1 MAHGFKEI
9 KPGNT
14 SPNVKSFNEPQ
25 LKKPQV
31 KSVREGKG
39 IGSRRMFSTQFKLQ
53 VLDSY
58 RQDSDCRG
66 NQRATARKYG
76 IHRRQIQKWL
86 QMESSL
92 RCTASE
98 SGEVALNLAG
108 QSRQRDGTCGAG
120 CLPQPV
126 PPLDKR
132 EPPHPI
138 EEEEEELNVD
148 RISDSEDEISSEES
162 VYEQDQALDLTSAAL
177 SRRQFFS
184 LSFKLEVLDAFYYDR
199 TCYGNQRAT
208 ALKFGIH
215 RRQIQKWLNQEGML
229 RAENAAAATYNAE
242 SPVLRPDDLHGSPG
256 LVMTPI
262 RQETMMSPIRRET
275 VVSPCLD
282 LSRKRKSDEE
292 PLVVPVPKRLYLDLE
307 AEKPSSAQETAL
319 CLVKPAPSA
328 CEVSSTLDLYRP
340 GCNGS
345 PTCVTPSAPYW
356 SCCDQQIYS
365 AYDCWTSSYTC
376 PYACITTR
384 LHHDAHYYKQ
394 AIKDINLY
402 TPLYS

>member
-14 SPNVKSFNEPQ
+14 SPNVKGFSEPQ
-25 LKKPQV
+25 LKKTQV

-126 PPLDKR
+126 PLDK
-132 EPPHPI
+132 PPHPI

-162 VYEQDQALDLTSAAL
+162 LYEQDQALDLTSAAL

-215 RRQIQKWLNQEGML
+215 RRQVQKWLNQEGML
-229 RAENAAAATYNAE
+229 RGEYAAAAATHVAE
-242 SPVLRPDDLHGSPG
+242 SPVPRPDDLHGSPG
-256 LVMTPI
+256 LPTPPQDI
-262 RQETMMSPIRRET
+262 SPITRET

-282 LSRKRKSDEE
+282 LSRKRKFDED
-292 PLVVPVPKRLYLDLE
+292 LVVPVPKRLYLDLE

-328 CEVSSTLDLYRP
+328 CEVSSSLDLYRP
-340 GCNGS
+340 ACNGS
-345 PTCVTPSAPYW
+345 PTCVTPAPYW
-356 SCCDQQIYS
+356 NCCDQQIYS